1 MVVVAAGGVNVA
13 AAVLAGVVDVG
24 AVAIVIV

>member
-1 MVVVAAGGVNVA
+1 MVVVAAGGVNAA
-13 AAVLAGVVDVG
+13 AAVHAGVVDVG